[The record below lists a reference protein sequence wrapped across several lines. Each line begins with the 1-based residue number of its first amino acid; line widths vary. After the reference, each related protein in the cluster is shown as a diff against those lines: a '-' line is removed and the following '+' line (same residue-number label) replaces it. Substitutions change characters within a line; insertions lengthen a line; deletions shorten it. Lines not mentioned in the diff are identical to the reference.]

1 MKALS
6 RRKLLG
12 GATIAPVAAL
22 LPDAAAGAPR
32 VFTPGTQ
39 ESARALLQQQ
49 HLPNV
54 PLITHDGKEVLFYD
68 DLIKNKIVTLNFF
81 YSNCNDIC
89 PTVTAN
95 LAEVQSL
102 LGDQVGRQVFMYSFT
117 LDPERDDVNAI
128 KHYRD
133 AFEAGPGWTFLT
145 GKREHLEQLRKA
157 IGFRVSNPIVDQD
170 KEQHIGNVR
179 YGNEPRMLWAAC
191 PGMAH
196 PSFIAESIS
205 WMVRPNTN
213 RVQPP

>member
-22 LPDAAAGAPR
+22 LPGAAVGAPR
-32 VFTPGTQ
+32 VFAPGTQ

-54 PLITHDGKEVLFYD
+54 PLLTHDGKEVLFYD
-68 DLIKNKIVTLNFF
+68 DLIKDKIVTLNFF

>member
-22 LPDAAAGAPR
+22 LPSAAVGAPR
-32 VFTPGTQ
+32 VFAPGTQ
-39 ESARALLQQQ
+39 ASARALLQQQ

-54 PLITHDGKEVLFYD
+54 PLLTHEGKEVRFYD
-68 DLIKNKIVTLNFF
+68 DLIKDKIVTLNFF

-102 LGDQVGRQVFMYSFT
+102 LGEQVGRQVFMYSFT
-117 LDPERDDVNAI
+117 LDPETDNVNAI
-128 KHYRD
+128 RHYRD

-145 GKREHLEQLRKA
+145 GEREHLEQLRKA

-179 YGNEPRMLWAAC
+179 YGNEPLMLWAAC